1 MLNLFGARSRQ
12 NAAIGLELGPEG
24 LAFAHIQR
32 PANQQPLVAHCE
44 YLPLEDSEDGL
55 AIFQQRVAKLGLQ
68 KLPVNLVLN
77 SGQYQLLLVEAPK
90 VPAEE
95 LVEALRWRI
104 KDLINYPVAEAALD
118 AFFLPEDSARGG
130 NPMAYAVVCQRSLIA
145 AQVGAMHRLQ
155 VNLAAIDIPELAL
168 RNLTEAC
175 CDTRRGVA
183 LVRLEQGGGS
193 LEIVRSGNLY
203 LARQFSLSY
212 NAGLLDDLPADALVL
227 ELQRSLDY
235 FERQLRQPPPGQV
248 YLCGENL
255 SEDKLTPDIRN
266 NLAVGVDLLNLEQG
280 LQIAEGVQPHILP
293 LCLTALGAALRQE
306 QPADAGKAGG

>member
-1 MLNLFGARSRQ
+1 MLSLFRARSRQ

-44 YLPLEDSEDGL
+44 YLPLEAGEDGL
-55 AIFQQRVAKLGLQ
+55 VVFHQRIAKLGLQ
-68 KLPVNLVLN
+68 KLPVNLVLKT
-77 SGQYQLLLVEAPK
+77 GQYQLLLVEAPK

-104 KDLINYPVAEAALD
+104 KDLVSLPIAEAVLD

-130 NPMAYAVVCQRSLIA
+130 NPMAYAVVSPRSLIVDQVA
-145 AQVGAMHRLQ
+145 ALHKLQ
-155 VNLAAIDIPELAL
+155 INLSAIDIPELAL
-168 RNLTEAC
+168 RNLAETC

-183 LVRLEQGGGS
+183 LVRLEQGGGC
-193 LEIVRSGNLY
+193 LQIVRGGNLY

-212 NAGLLDDLPADALVL
+212 NAGLLDDLPGDALVL

-235 FERQLRQPPPGQV
+235 FERQLRQPPPSHI

-255 SEDKLTPDIRN
+255 SQDKLTPEIRSS
-266 NLAVGVDLLNLEQG
+266 LAVGLDLLSLEQG
-280 LQIAEGVQPHILP
+280 LQIADSVQAHILP
-293 LCLTALGAALRQE
+293 LCLSALGAALRQE
-306 QPADAGKAGG
+306 QSADSGKAGG